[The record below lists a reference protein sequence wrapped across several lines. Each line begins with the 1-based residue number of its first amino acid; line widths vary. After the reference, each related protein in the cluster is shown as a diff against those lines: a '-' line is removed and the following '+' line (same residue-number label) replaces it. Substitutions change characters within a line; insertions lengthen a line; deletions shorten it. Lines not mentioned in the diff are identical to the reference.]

1 MKKWVA
7 GCLVSV
13 MLVTN
18 FSFAES
24 VDLSFMDLALN
35 KINNLSDTRKN
46 TAKSILD
53 FAMSTD
59 EGLDTLKSN
68 YSSRL
73 TTAEKKELTDNG
85 ITDAFIQTEIDKLK
99 TWSIEDRKALLEAG
113 FLGDVEQAKNVIVQ
127 LNDKNDGLT
136 QIEDGLNP
144 QGAIALKEIAKSKG
158 LLYTQLQSKESGKA
172 ATYGDIKG
180 HWSEEVMSFLIE
192 AKILSGKDAGRAAPD
207 DTITNA
213 EIIALTMRMFAPELT
228 ERSTVDANS
237 PWYMKEKIAAE
248 QLALILEEFDATE
261 QPNRAR
267 IVDLLVK
274 IYSAYGL
281 AVPESDVNLM
291 SYGDFAAIPYEYQ
304 ESLKS
309 GITLGLIQG
318 MGDGNLGA
326 EKSITR
332 GQLAMMLMNLYN
344 IIDTSV
350 LSVEAETLS
359 QPVETEDSTSE

>member
-1 MKKWVA
+1 
-7 GCLVSV
+7 
-13 MLVTN
+13 
-18 FSFAES
+18 
-24 VDLSFMDLALN
+24 
-35 KINNLSDTRKN
+35 
-46 TAKSILD
+46 
-53 FAMSTD
+53 
-59 EGLDTLKSN
+59 
-68 YSSRL
+68 
-73 TTAEKKELTDNG
+73 
-85 ITDAFIQTEIDKLK
+85 
-99 TWSIEDRKALLEAG
+99 
-113 FLGDVEQAKNVIVQ
+113 
-127 LNDKNDGLT
+127 
-136 QIEDGLNP
+136 
-144 QGAIALKEIAKSKG
+144 
-158 LLYTQLQSKESGKA
+158 
-172 ATYGDIKG
+172 
-180 HWSEEVMSFLIE
+180 MSFLIE
-192 AKILSGKDAGRAAPD
+192 VGILSGKDAGRAAPD

-281 AVPESDVNLM
+281 AIPESDVNLM

-309 GITLGLIQG
+309 GIALGLIQG